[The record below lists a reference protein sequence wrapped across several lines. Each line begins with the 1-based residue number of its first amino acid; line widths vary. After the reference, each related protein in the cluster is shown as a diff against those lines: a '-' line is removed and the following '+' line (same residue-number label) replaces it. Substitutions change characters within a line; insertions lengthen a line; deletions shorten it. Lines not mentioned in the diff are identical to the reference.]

1 MKFGIKENL
10 PVIIEKYLYHES
22 LNKKI
27 LEDSKQFEWTRE
39 QINFD
44 GGASNVRSLQ
54 TIGPIPVGP
63 TGTPSKNVG
72 VIINWVFDIA
82 KNYSLCGTLQ
92 VSNIPYKLE
101 SAWMANYG
109 KGDHTISHV
118 HIGDFAFIYFV
129 KTPPGSSPL
138 VYTTSGK
145 RIKAEEGKLI
155 LFSTRIKHHVPKN
168 RCDNRI
174 VLSGNLVQSTNDK

>member
-10 PVIIEKYLYHES
+10 PVIVEKYLYHES

-27 LEDSKQFEWTRE
+27 LEDSKQFEWTRDW
-39 QINFD
+39 INLD
-44 GGASNVRSLQ
+44 GGTSNVKALQ
-54 TIGPIPVGP
+54 TVNNEASS
-63 TGTPSKNVG
+63 SKNISLV
-72 VIINWVFDIA
+72 VDWAKEVA
-82 KNYSLCGTLQ
+82 KNLSYDNT
-92 VSNIPYKLE
+92 PYKLE
-101 SAWMANYG
+101 SVWMANYN
-109 KGDHTISHV
+109 KGDYTVSHTHP
-118 HIGDFAFIYFV
+118 GDFAFIYFIKV
-129 KTPPGSSPL
+129 PSGSSPL
-138 VYTTSGK
+138 VFTTSGK

>member
-10 PVIIEKYLYHES
+10 PVIVEKYLYHES

-27 LEDSKQFEWTRE
+27 LEDSKQFEWTRDW
-39 QINFD
+39 INLD
-44 GGASNVRSLQ
+44 GGTSNVKALQ
-54 TIGPIPVGP
+54 TINNEASS
-63 TGTPSKNVG
+63 SKNISLV
-72 VIINWVFDIA
+72 VDWAKEIA
-82 KNYSLCGTLQ
+82 KGLFVGNNT
-92 VSNIPYKLE
+92 PYKLE

-109 KGDHTISHV
+109 KGDHTVSHV
-118 HIGDFAFIYFV
+118 HLGDFAFIYFV
-129 KTPPGSSPL
+129 KAPPGSSPL
-138 VYTTSGK
+138 VFTTSGK